1 MKTGTNW
8 ANQKGPQPGN
18 SGAVREQK
26 SIAMGMT
33 APASKRETKPIGMKG
48 SSNGSCKTIGLTNR

>member
-8 ANQKGPQPGN
+8 ANRPHCGPGN
-18 SGAVREQK
+18 DGAVKMQK

-33 APASKRETKPIGMKG
+33 APASRRETKPIGMKG
-48 SSNGSCKTIGLTNR
+48 SGNGMAKTIGLTNR